1 MPHDTI
7 PVLLLGEGLT
17 LLGTVRCFGR
27 AGIPAYVLTG
37 PDPMAGHSR
46 WFRMLPSHSLAHDAY
61 DDLPALLRELPFETA
76 VLVPC
81 SDHWVAA
88 VTRLDEDCRA
98 RFPAVCSP
106 AEVIELFI
114 DKGGFARLLESLHI
128 PHPRTY
134 ALDQPDSLDRV
145 PDEVFE
151 AGFLK
156 PRDSMAFVEAF
167 GVKAFDFQ
175 GREGAEA
182 FLRRAEDAGQEML
195 LQEYIPGGADQHYF
209 VDGYV
214 DRHGKLAVRFARR
227 RYRIFPPRFGNS
239 TAVES
244 VPLSEAGEAVEAM
257 ELPADQAGLRGI
269 FSAEF
274 KRDARDQR
282 FKLIEVNAR
291 PWWYIEFAATCG
303 ADVCEPAYRETLGQV
318 LPAQKPYRVGV
329 RLIYPYQDWRAWR
342 ELPPGTTSLR
352 ELLAFWAGATQ
363 ARWRPDDPLPS
374 LFSVQR
380 DGRGWL
386 GRRAFRR
393 GRSSK

>member
-1 MPHDTI
+1 MPHHTT

-17 LLGTVRCFGR
+17 LLGAVRCFGR

-37 PDPMAGHSR
+37 PDPMAKHSR
-46 WFRMLPSHSLAHDAY
+46 WFRTLPSHELAHDAY
-61 DDLPALLRELPFETA
+61 DELPALLKALPLERG

-88 VTRLDEDCRA
+88 VAALDADCQA
-98 RFPAVCSP
+98 RFPAVCPP
-106 AEVIELFI
+106 AEVTELFI
-114 DKGGFARLLESLHI
+114 DKGGFARLLEQLDI

-134 ALDQPDSLDRV
+134 DLEQPQSLAEV
-145 PDEVFE
+145 PDDVLA

-156 PRDSMAFVEAF
+156 PRDSMAFVDAF
-167 GVKAFDFQ
+167 CVKAFDFK
-175 GREGAEA
+175 GREDAVSQ
-182 FLRRAEDAGQEML
+182 LRRAEAAGQKML
-195 LQEYIPGGADQHYF
+195 LQEYIPGGPDQHYF

-214 DRHGKLAVRFARR
+214 DRHGELAVRFARR

-244 VPLSEAGEAVEAM
+244 VPLEEAGEAVEAM
-257 ELPADQAGLRGI
+257 EKLAAEAGLRGV

-274 KRDARDQR
+274 KKDERDQR

-303 ADVCEPAYRETLGQV
+303 ADVCKPAYLDTLGQP
-318 LPAQKPYRVGV
+318 LPVQQPYRVGV
-329 RLIYPYQDWRAWR
+329 RLICPYQDWRAWK
-342 ELPPGTTSLR
+342 ELPPGTTSFS
-352 ELLAFWAGATQ
+352 ELMAFWAGATQ
-363 ARWRPDDPLPS
+363 ARWRPDDPMPA
-374 LFSVQR
+374 LFSASR

-386 GRRAFRR
+386 ARRASRR
-393 GRSSK
+393 GGQS

>member
-17 LLGTVRCFGR
+17 LLGAVRCFGR

-37 PDPMAGHSR
+37 PDPLARHSR
-46 WFRMLPSHSLAHDAY
+46 WFRTLPSHELAHDAY
-61 DDLPALLRELPFETA
+61 EELPALLRELPMERG

-88 VTRLDEDCRA
+88 VAALDEDIRK
-98 RFPAVCSP
+98 RFPAVCPSE
-106 AEVIELFI
+106 EVIDLFI
-114 DKGGFARLLESLHI
+114 DKGGFARLLEKLDI
-128 PHPRTY
+128 PHPRTFD
-134 ALDQPDSLDRV
+134 LEQPDSLATV
-145 PDEVFE
+145 PEDVLA

-156 PRDSMAFVEAF
+156 PRDSMAFVGAF
-167 GVKAFDFQ
+167 CVKAFDFK
-175 GREGAEA
+175 GRDEAEA
-182 FLRRAEDAGQEML
+182 LLQRAEDAGQKML
-195 LQEYIPGGADQHYF
+195 LQEYIPGGPDQHYF

-214 DRHGKLAVRFARR
+214 DRQGKLIVRFARR

-244 VPLSEAGEAVEAM
+244 VPLEEAREAVEAI
-257 ELPADQAGLRGI
+257 EKLAEQAGLRGI

-274 KRDARDQR
+274 KRDSRDQR

-303 ADVCEPAYRETLGQV
+303 ADVCEPAYREMVGQA
-318 LPAQKPYRVGV
+318 LSTQRPYRVGV
-329 RLIYPYQDWRAWR
+329 RLICPYQDWRAWR

-352 ELLAFWAGATQ
+352 KLLAFWAGATQ
-363 ARWRPDDPLPS
+363 ARWRPDDPLPA
-374 LFSVQR
+374 LFSASR

-386 GRRAFRR
+386 ARRASRR
-393 GRSSK
+393 GRSSR